1 MADCIFC
8 KIATGEI
15 PARIVRRTPDA
26 VAFYDLQ
33 PQAPTHLLVIPT
45 KHLGAVRDAKGPDLV
60 LLGKLLSFASEV
72 ASELGLDAQGYRLV
86 SNTGPDG
93 GQSVFHLHFHLLG
106 GRKMTWPPG

>member
-1 MADCIFC
+1 M
-8 KIATGEI
+8 
-15 PARIVRRTPDA
+15 PRARISA
-26 VAFYDLQ
+26 
-33 PQAPTHLLVIPT
+33 
-45 KHLGAVRDAKGPDLV
+45 